1 MFDYTRGA
9 VSGTKTLG
17 DAGTK
22 VDASSTLRQ
31 ERSLRVGMTDP
42 TGVWEGYRPLVKIS
56 IG

>member
-1 MFDYTRGA
+1 MFDYARGA

-22 VDASSTLRQ
+22 VDASSTLSQ
-31 ERSLRVGMTDP
+31 ELSLRVGMTNP
-42 TGVWEGYRPLVKIS
+42 AGIWEGYRPLVKIS